1 VYYLDRED
9 RAFDYTD
16 VNQRLQ
22 YREVFYEY
30 KKQKRFL
37 RKKRKTL
44 RFANKRMKFFRKKI
58 YKFFFSLKLIT
69 PIIKSFFTDPT
80 NRFALQRDADPLS
93 ARIGYDI
100 GKAASYEPYTENIYD
115 FKLENAVKASFNG
128 LFSTYDMLTFDYDW
142 EIRHDLLW
150 DINDFFL
157 STEVVDADLYEY
169 EPATPLGVTK
179 NEKYYN
185 TVFDPITHEYDI
197 AATTVLMTKGL
208 NKGYGR
214 LKMGKILRELDS
226 KFTTIVLKILTN
238 TISFCE
244 GDGVH
249 NHYIVEIF

>member
-1 VYYLDRED
+1 
-9 RAFDYTD
+9 
-16 VNQRLQ
+16 
-22 YREVFYEY
+22 
-30 KKQKRFL
+30 
-37 RKKRKTL
+37 
-44 RFANKRMKFFRKKI
+44 
-58 YKFFFSLKLIT
+58 
-69 PIIKSFFTDPT
+69 
-80 NRFALQRDADPLS
+80 
-93 ARIGYDI
+93 
-100 GKAASYEPYTENIYD
+100 
-115 FKLENAVKASFNG
+115 
-128 LFSTYDMLTFDYDW
+128 MLTFDYDW

-244 GDGVH
+244 GDGGTQSLYWWKFFEDITLTSRKFNGRADHWWKGKRARLFSYRSGVVIH
-249 NHYIVEIF
+249 NLLKYRNNRIFSKTYDYPCFYNDEYKLLSSKSDLLDEKETIWDGTFFFDYDDYVL